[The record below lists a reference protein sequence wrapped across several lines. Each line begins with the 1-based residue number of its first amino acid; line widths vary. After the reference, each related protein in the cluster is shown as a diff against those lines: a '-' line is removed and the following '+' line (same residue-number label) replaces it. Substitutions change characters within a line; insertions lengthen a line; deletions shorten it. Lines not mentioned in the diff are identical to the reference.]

1 MGNQPSSTSSASPIV
16 YCDSVCQRKK
26 KLKTLWTEYQNL
38 VKQEEDLP
46 KKVWSAKYNYYSMKD
61 GPQWF
66 QNYQSAELNE
76 KLQKIRKE
84 KQKIINILTRTY
96 NDKLQLIYTQNNL
109 INKQNKLINRNN
121 KNSLV
126 QLNEIGEMT
135 ELITT
140 KNREVYFKKL
150 EYTIKTQKIKRLN
163 IILLFLFI
171 LLITILILYFIKG
184 TEISIYLKSINSN
197 LKSIPSGYQNTSSA
211 PTSEIN

>member
-1 MGNQPSSTSSASPIV
+1 
-16 YCDSVCQRKK
+16 
-26 KLKTLWTEYQNL
+26 
-38 VKQEEDLP
+38 
-46 KKVWSAKYNYYSMKD
+46 MKD
-61 GPQWF
+61 GPQWL

-76 KLQKIRKE
+76 KLQTIRKE

-121 KNSLV
+121 KNSLI

-150 EYTIKTQKIKRLN
+150 DYTEKSQKIKRFN

-171 LLITILILYFIKG
+171 LLVIIIVLYIAKG
-184 TEISIYLKSINSN
+184 IEIDTNLNNLRNKLSRLPYGYTSTNSVSN
-197 LKSIPSGYQNTSSA
+197 NDIR
-211 PTSEIN
+211 